1 MKAHLQKEITKHRE
15 TAAAEKLTGEMKD
28 LMRTGTWGQIKP
40 GDLRANAYLSCDKL
54 SSQFLLA
61 LPNRHYFLEPIAFSD
76 AFARYLGAPLP
87 SIVRGGLV
95 GHPMPCNALSGEGR
109 RKGRVCDAHGHQ
121 MELAKLRDNTVC
133 LESTALEK
141 TIHEVLRHAGY
152 DARWQDKTMFKATRA
167 GERPALVPDITVRM
181 AMGDE
186 APVLEY
192 LMDVK
197 TVRLG
202 GVYNTRANYDKVHGA
217 MDARGEMVQREY
229 LAKARMAD
237 SELAR
242 GANYNYSDSDTGEED
257 GDMHADADHT
267 PPAHSPGPVEMKLR
281 AHPPPV
287 GLCFGTYGE
296 GSEGVHVLVDRIAHK
311 LAEER
316 GEELGCDKERVLG
329 LFKHR
334 TRCALGVAAV
344 RARAVA
350 RAARRPLVGCTT
362 VQANRLLAGSCSA
375 HTSLKNPG
383 QGGLQLLTAM
393 TWREDAGSHG
403 PRGLRGD

>member
-1 MKAHLQKEITKHRE
+1 M
-15 TAAAEKLTGEMKD
+15 
-28 LMRTGTWGQIKP
+28 
-40 GDLRANAYLSCDKL
+40 
-54 SSQFLLA
+54 
-61 LPNRHYFLEPIAFSD
+61 
-76 AFARYLGAPLP
+76 
-87 SIVRGGLV
+87 
-95 GHPMPCNALSGEGR
+95 
-109 RKGRVCDAHGHQ
+109 HGHQ

-133 LESTALEK
+133 VESTTLEK
-141 TIHEVLRHAGY
+141 AIHAGF
-152 DARWQDKTMFKATRA
+152 DSRWQDKTMFKATRV
-167 GERPALVPDITVRM
+167 GDRPALVPDITVKM
-181 AMGDE
+181 VMGHE

-202 GVYNTRANYDKVHGA
+202 GVYNVRANYDKPHGA
-217 MDARGEMVQREY
+217 MDARGEMVQKEY
-229 LAKARMAD
+229 LAKARRAD

-242 GANYNYSDSDTGEED
+242 GATYDYSDSDTDEEE
-257 GDMHADADHT
+257 GDMHADTNHA
-267 PPAHSPGPVEMKLR
+267 PAHLPGPVEKELR

-296 GSEGVHVLVDRIAHK
+296 GSEGVHTLVDMVAHK

-316 GEELGCDKERVLG
+316 GEELGCDKEKVLG
-329 LFKHR
+329 LFKQR

-350 RAARRPLVGCTT
+350 RAARKPLVGCTT

-375 HTSLKNPG
+375 HTTLRNPG
-383 QGGLQLLTAM
+383 KGGLQLLTAM